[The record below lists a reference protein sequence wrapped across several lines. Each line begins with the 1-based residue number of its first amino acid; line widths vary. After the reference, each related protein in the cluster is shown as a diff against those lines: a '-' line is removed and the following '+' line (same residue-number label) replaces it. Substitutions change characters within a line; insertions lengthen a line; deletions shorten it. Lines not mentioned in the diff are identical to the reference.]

1 MITVIWEHPGIT
13 KRELAGKLRLTL
25 PTGNWHL
32 QRLLDDGLLMIVFDG
47 VHNKY
52 RLTNEAA
59 DAYKKIL
66 TNPATST
73 LN

>member
-1 MITVIWEHPGIT
+1 
-13 KRELAGKLRLTL
+13 
-25 PTGNWHL
+25 
-32 QRLLDDGLLMIVFDG
+32 MIVFDG

-66 TNPATST
+66 TSRATATDLGST
-73 LN
+73 APGQ